1 MVRGLY
7 EIRNE
12 AQNKLQEMITHA
24 RDNQMLELSK
34 WHAYYVVRD
43 KKLIALDEYSLKTL
57 KDFTTEDW
65 RRIYAQ
71 DWVEKKEIKIDFFG

>member
-1 MVRGLY
+1 MARGLN
-7 EIRNE
+7 EMKEE
-12 AQNKLQEMITHA
+12 AQNKLQEMINQA
-24 RDNQMLELSK
+24 RDHQMIGISK
-34 WHAYYVVRD
+34 WHAYYIVRD

-71 DWVEKKEIKIDFFG
+71 DWVENKEIKIDFFG

>member
-1 MVRGLY
+1 MARGLY
-7 EIRNE
+7 ELRNE
-12 AQNKLQEMITHA
+12 AQNKLQEMISHA
-24 RDNQMLELSK
+24 RDQQMIEISK
-34 WHAYYVVRD
+34 WHAYYLVRD

-71 DWVEKKEIKIDFFG
+71 DGVECKEIKIDFFG